1 MSLYSIKDTT
11 LTAIGDAIREKNGT
25 EDKYTPEQMVTAIQ
39 AIVGGGGGTVKYVQ
53 LTNTDGAKTTQVFDA
68 SPYIGTEDNKEFII
82 VAWGNY
88 ANTNNTAAACKPNIL
103 LYDGAA
109 YSDLLASSSNS
120 NITYYIAPR
129 KCKLVNGVISL
140 TRNGSD
146 YFKLNDNTTSDTN
159 YLELIYC
166 ESTGGGTGGSSGGGI
181 TPEGEIQITENGTY
195 DVTEYASAVVEVAG
209 SGSSSALPTP
219 PEGGW
224 VWSNSP
230 WRCAFRNVISSTV
243 QSLNRDYW
251 VFDVSE
257 CDELTITVTTP
268 KAASSSTT
276 SSIYGVA
283 VYGKSYEL
291 TSAGAS
297 GDAQYTI
304 TQVDATTKE
313 DSRVTVASGSATN
326 VRTYTGTFDVSDYT
340 VFAIRLYPAYG
351 SSSAPDHIA
360 CYVSNLSYT

>member
-1 MSLYSIKDTT
+1 MANVTINDEHLI
-11 LTAIGDAIREKNGT
+11 AIGEALRGKLGETRVGETVTQEDLPIVQKSSGATGHDSLGSVVTVSSAYKTYTIPGAASILTKCTCNLNSTSCNLEAKSGT
-25 EDKYTPEQMVTAIQ
+25 HTSWTS
-39 AIVGGGGGTVKYVQ
+39 GTGTKLFLSIYNIGSPQ
-53 LTNTDGAKTTQVFDA
+53 YNETTFSNTDTITI
-68 SPYIGTEDNKEFII
+68 Y
-82 VAWGNY
+82 
-88 ANTNNTAAACKPNIL
+88 
-103 LYDGAA
+103 
-109 YSDLLASSSNS
+109 
-120 NITYYIAPR
+120 TYYTMA
-129 KCKLVNGVISL
+129 
-140 TRNGSD
+140 
-146 YFKLNDNTTSDTN
+146 Y
-159 YLELIYC
+159 YLEIFGLDADGNVMAQY
-166 ESTGGGTGGSSGGGI
+166 EVVT
-181 TPEGEIQITENGTY
+181 EGEIPNTFKPRDMAAAIISIPEGG
-195 DVTEYASAVVEVAG
+195 G

-283 VYGKSYEL
+283 VYGKNYEL

-313 DSRVTVASGSATN
+313 DSRVTVASGSNTN
-326 VRTYTGTFDVSDYT
+326 VRTYTGTFNVKDYT
-340 VFAIRLYPAYG
+340 VFALRLYPAYG

>member
-53 LTNTDGAKTTQVFDA
+53 LTNSDGAKTSQVFDA
-68 SPYIGTEDNKEFII
+68 SPYIGTDDDREFFI
-82 VAWGNY
+82 VAHGNY
-88 ANTNNTAAACKPNIL
+88 GNSSNTGIASIPNIL
-103 LYDGAA
+103 YYDGKGT
-109 YSDLLASSSNS
+109 YSDVLSSGNS
-120 NITYYIAPR
+120 LNISYYINPT
-129 KCKLVNGVISL
+129 KCTLVAGVITL
-140 TRNGSD
+140 KRGSD
-146 YFKLNDNTTSDTN
+146 YFNLREDSSGTTN
-159 YLELIYC
+159 YLELFYC

-276 SSIYGVA
+276 SSIYGIA
-283 VYGKSYEL
+283 VYGKNYEL

-313 DSRVTVASGSATN
+313 DSRVTVASGSNTN
-326 VRTYTGTFDVSDYT
+326 VRTYTGTFNVKDYT
-340 VFAIRLYPAYG
+340 VFALRLYPAYG

-360 CYVSNLSYT
+360 CYVSNLSYS